1 MAAPIANDVPTRF
14 KPIDANCVPIKESRE
29 SMPKI
34 AIPAAECGIT
44 TGISISASII
54 PLPGNLFRA
63 SMYAR
68 GIEGIANIS
77 VVIAEM
83 HKVNIIED
91 LTSGSFSV
99 SKRNGAFT
107 DKNMPTTGAIRKRST
122 SDPRRVKIR

>member
-1 MAAPIANDVPTRF
+1 
-14 KPIDANCVPIKESRE
+14 
-29 SMPKI
+29 
-34 AIPAAECGIT
+34 
-44 TGISISASII
+44 
-54 PLPGNLFRA
+54 
-63 SMYAR
+63 MYAR
-68 GIEGIANIS
+68 GIEGIAKIS

-91 LTSGSFSV
+91 LTSGSCSV

>member
-29 SMPKI
+29 ITPKI